1 MDSEQ
6 NVMVWTEIWS
16 QIKRVNQ
23 IKKASFLNKMMKQ
36 LVVIVKASDSIS
48 SKTKKKKKGS
58 DPKNIVLAEF
68 DCIWIR

>member
-36 LVVIVKASDSIS
+36 LVVIVKASDGIS
-48 SKTKKKKKGS
+48 SKTKKKKRFRSKKYIFS
-58 DPKNIVLAEF
+58 
-68 DCIWIR
+68 